1 MNLRG
6 LIVPLPEEGLDDADF
21 AMDDEE
27 IEDDGLDGD
36 AIIFGGAVFRFGRAR
51 DQTRLEPPGRG

>member
-27 IEDDGLDGD
+27 IEDDGHDGTPL
-36 AIIFGGAVFRFGRAR
+36 IIPSPGVPAASGHEPAR
-51 DQTRLEPPGRG
+51 T